1 MAAID
6 KAISDF
12 DNTSLKVKKTRGLIE
27 KGIYDTGIDRYIPG
41 TLDMIF
47 QGMIE
52 RVKTIE
58 QPPDTT
64 YKNKEMLEFELILDK
79 NYYTNLKSLH
89 ICSLVKFKKLSNV
102 AQDLGANLY
111 PVNNVFAH
119 WVREIKILKIWDK

>member
-64 YKNKEMLEFELILDK
+64 YKDKEMLEFELILDK

-89 ICSLVKFKKLSNV
+89 ICFLVKL
-102 AQDLGANLY
+102 
-111 PVNNVFAH
+111 
-119 WVREIKILKIWDK
+119 